1 MDLFPKYPLFTAATH
16 FQKCTG
22 LSFSHFTIA
31 MMHKLVKN
39 VPKTHKYLDLL
50 DLWLFEGWDRFDLL
64 LFEANKYQNCP
75 KYPKSTN

>member
-1 MDLFPKYPLFTAATH
+1 MSCKFYEEYATFPYDAT
-16 FQKCTG
+16 F
-22 LSFSHFTIA
+22 
-31 MMHKLVKN
+31 
-39 VPKTHKYLDLL
+39 PYLDLL